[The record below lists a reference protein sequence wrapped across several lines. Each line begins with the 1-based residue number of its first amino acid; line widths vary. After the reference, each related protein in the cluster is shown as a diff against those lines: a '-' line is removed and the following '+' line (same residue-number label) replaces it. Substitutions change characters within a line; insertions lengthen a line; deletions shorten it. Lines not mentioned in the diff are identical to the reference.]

1 MTTKFAGETKKISSE
16 GIDLNDDHGGVDKD
30 KVTISR
36 GSEVT
41 WSSHGH
47 GHATIVFDSAKG
59 SPFACNTFYVPN
71 GGSVTSGPAVRGGG
85 KEEFKYTVHGKNG
98 DNDPV
103 IVVDA

>member
-1 MTTKFAGETKKISSE
+1 MSYAQQEACTAAPAKNIG
-16 GIDLNDDHGGVDKD
+16 LNNDHGGVDKE

-47 GHATIVFDSAKG
+47 GHATIVFDSPKG
-59 SPFACNTFYVPN
+59 SPFACGTFYLPKD
-71 GGSVTSGPAVRGGG
+71 GSVSSGPAIRGGG
-85 KEEFKYTVHGKNG
+85 GEEFKYTVHGKKG

-103 IVVDA
+103 IAVDP